1 MKLTINL
8 PGTPSRASEVLI
20 GEGTPAELPAML
32 AGRLGS
38 RAAYWIWD
46 ERVWELWHERVEGY
60 GWPPMESGRLILF
73 PASEMN
79 KRLNSL
85 ENLAQQMVR
94 LGADRQS
101 ALVAVGGGVT
111 GDVVGFLASIYM
123 RGIPHLQIPTSLL
136 AQVDS
141 SIGGKTGVDLPE
153 GKNLLGSFHQPQ
165 TIWMYPQFL
174 ETLPPEEF
182 RQGMAEVI
190 KSAMLGD
197 RALWEDLEKH
207 TEAIKRREGDVL
219 LRVIG
224 ASCAIKAGVVEAD
237 ERESG
242 YRMVLNLGHTVGHA
256 VEKVSDYQVRHGD
269 AVAMGLVTAANLAAR
284 LGKLAYDDVS
294 RLEKLCIAWDLP
306 VRIPGPCSP
315 ESLLAAIQSDKKRM
329 RGTLHFVLPV
339 KIGEV
344 MVYDRLDPE
353 ELKQVLLALR
363 TEA

>member
-8 PGTPSRASEVLI
+8 PGAPSRVSEVFI

-32 AGRLGS
+32 EARLGN

-46 ERVWELWHERVEGY
+46 ERVWGLWRERAAGY
-60 GWPPMESGRLILF
+60 GWPSMESGRLILF

-79 KRLNSL
+79 KRLDSL
-85 ENLAQQMVR
+85 ENLARQMVR

-111 GDVVGFLASIYM
+111 GDVVGFLASVYM
-123 RGIPHLQIPTSLL
+123 RGIPHFQVPTSLL

-197 RALWEDLEKH
+197 EALWGDLEKH
-207 TEAIKRREGDVL
+207 TEAIKRRDGDVL

-256 VEKVSDYQVRHGD
+256 IEKVSDYQVRHGD
-269 AVAMGLVTAANLAAR
+269 AVAMGLVAAARLAAR
-284 LGKLAYDDVS
+284 LGKLADIEVS
-294 RLEKLCIAWDLP
+294 RLERLCTAWELP
-306 VRIPGPCSP
+306 VRIPASFSP
-315 ESLLAAIQSDKKRM
+315 ESLLSAIQTDKKRM

-339 KIGEV
+339 RIGEV
-344 MVYDRLDPE
+344 MVHDRLDPE
-353 ELKQVLLALR
+353 ELKRVLFALR
-363 TEA
+363 AEA